1 MNGLYLTLSDML
13 SMEDYNGPPKTAFFS
28 PIKNQGNTERGS
40 RSMGKRPHKCLC
52 LLCQVSSQSC
62 CKLPVSRDQGF
73 SRSFHVINIQQMLD
87 KCVETQEREESP
99 RVSRGLWIWTG
110 SPLGV
115 LQEVWGQIR
124 GGAVDSCEVIR
135 ESHKWTHSFIHTSIS
150 SNNV

>member
-13 SMEDYNGPPKTAFFS
+13 SMEDYNGPPKTAFFP

-62 CKLPVSRDQGF
+62 CKFPVSRDQSF

-87 KCVETQEREESP
+87 KCVGDSGERRVTQSEQGTMDLDRKPSWSFA
-99 RVSRGLWIWTG
+99 RSL
-110 SPLGV
+110 
-115 LQEVWGQIR
+115 GQIR